1 MLLFFIKTSINMPKN
16 FDLIHGLHIYL
27 LLLLKFNMRFIL
39 TFLIILIFN
48 LGLTQERRVI
58 TTAVPFLMIA
68 SDARAAGVG
77 EQGVATSTDNFSQHW
92 NPSKYVFSEFSSG
105 VSFSYTPYL
114 SKLVNDI
121 FLANISYY
129 NKLDERSSW
138 SASLKYFSLG
148 DIDILQNPLD
158 IPIIENPNEF
168 TLDAAYSLKLNEN
181 FALAVTGRFLLSD
194 VKLQTFDSETE
205 AASSFAVDI
214 SGYYES
220 DISSYKNFDGIF
232 RGGFNFSNIGP
243 KMKYSKL
250 NNGTES
256 FLPTNLRLGT
266 GFEFIFDSNNSIAI
280 TLEINKL
287 LVPSP
292 SQEVLN
298 SSGDIVAYR
307 QPDIG
312 FLQGIFKS
320 FGDAPDGFSEE
331 LNELTYSLGLEY
343 SFNKSFYLRSGYFS
357 EHELKGSR
365 KFITIG
371 SGFNTSNNLKI
382 DLSYL
387 ISTSDVISPL
397 ENTVRLSLGFNFQ

>member
-1 MLLFFIKTSINMPKN
+1 MIRLGNT
-16 FDLIHGLHIYL
+16 
-27 LLLLKFNMRFIL
+27 
-39 TFLIILIFN
+39 IILIVFSIFFSFS
-48 LGLTQERRVI
+48 QERRVI

-68 SDARAAGVG
+68 SDARAAGIG
-77 EQGVATSTDNFSQHW
+77 EQGVATSIDNFSQHW
-92 NPSKYVFSEFSSG
+92 NPSKYVFSDSNSG
-105 VSFSYTPYL
+105 VAFSYTPYL

-129 NKLDERSSW
+129 NKPNERSAW

-168 TLDAAYSLKLNEN
+168 TIDAAYSLKLNEN
-181 FALAVTGRFLLSD
+181 FSLSVGGRFLLSD
-194 VKLQTFDSETE
+194 VKLQTLDSETE
-205 AASSFAVDI
+205 AANSVAVDI
-214 SGYYES
+214 SGFFQS
-220 DISSYKNFDGIF
+220 DIKSYKNYDGIL
-232 RGGFNFSNIGP
+232 RAGFNISNIGP

-256 FLPTNLRLGT
+256 FLPTNLRFGS
-266 GFEFIFDSNNSIAI
+266 GFEFIFDSNNSFTISVE
-280 TLEINKL
+280 LNKL

-292 SQEVLN
+292 SEEVFN
-298 SSGDIVAYR
+298 VNGDLVAYR
-307 QPDIG
+307 QPDVG
-312 FLQGIFKS
+312 FLQGIFNS
-320 FGDAPDGFSEE
+320 FNDAPDGFSEE
-331 LNELTYSLGLEY
+331 LKELTYSLGLEY
-343 SFNKSFYLRSGYFS
+343 SFNKSFFLRSGYFS

-371 SGFNTSNNLKI
+371 TGFSTDRNLKI

-397 ENTVRLSLGFNFQ
+397 ENTLRLSLGFNFQ

>member
-1 MLLFFIKTSINMPKN
+1 
-16 FDLIHGLHIYL
+16 
-27 LLLLKFNMRFIL
+27 MRYQL
-39 TFLIILIFN
+39 LIILMLISN
-48 LGLTQERRVI
+48 SINSQERRVI

-68 SDARAAGVG
+68 SDARAAGIG
-77 EQGVATSTDNFSQHW
+77 EQGVATSMDNFSQHW
-92 NPSKYVFSEFSSG
+92 NPSKYVFSESSSG
-105 VSFSYTPYL
+105 LAFSYTPYL

-129 NKLDERSSW
+129 KKVDERSSW

-168 TLDAAYSLKLNEN
+168 TLDAAYSLKLSEN
-181 FALAVTGRFLLSD
+181 FALSVAGRFLLSD

-214 SGYYES
+214 SGYFES
-220 DISSYKNFDGIF
+220 DTKSYRNFDGVL
-232 RGGFNFSNIGP
+232 RAGFNISNIGP

-256 FLPTNLRLGT
+256 FIPTNLRLGS
-266 GFEFIFDSNNSIAI
+266 GFEFIFDSNNSLAV

-292 SQEVLN
+292 SVEVFN
-298 SSGDIVAYR
+298 SSGNIVAYR

-320 FGDAPDGFSEE
+320 FGDAPDGIAEE
-331 LNELTYSLGLEY
+331 FKELTYSLGFEY
-343 SFNKSFYLRSGYFS
+343 SFNQSFFLRSGYFS

-371 SGFNTSNNLKI
+371 TGFNTSRNLNI

-387 ISTSDVISPL
+387 ISMSDVISPL
-397 ENTVRLSLGFNFQ
+397 ENTIRLSLGFNFQ

>member
-1 MLLFFIKTSINMPKN
+1 MAKVRYQL
-16 FDLIHGLHIYL
+16 
-27 LLLLKFNMRFIL
+27 
-39 TFLIILIFN
+39 LIILMLISN
-48 LGLTQERRVI
+48 SINSQERRVI

-68 SDARAAGVG
+68 SDARAAGIG
-77 EQGVATSTDNFSQHW
+77 EQGVATSMDNFSQHW
-92 NPSKYVFSEFSSG
+92 NPSKYVFSESSSG
-105 VSFSYTPYL
+105 LAFSYTPYL

-129 NKLDERSSW
+129 KKVDERSSW

-168 TLDAAYSLKLNEN
+168 TLDAAYSLKLSEN
-181 FALAVTGRFLLSD
+181 FALSVAGRFLLSD

-214 SGYYES
+214 SGYFES
-220 DISSYKNFDGIF
+220 DTKSYRNFDGVI
-232 RGGFNFSNIGP
+232 RAGFNISNIGP

-256 FLPTNLRLGT
+256 FIPTNLRLGS
-266 GFEFIFDSNNSIAI
+266 GFEFIFDSNNSLAV

-292 SQEVLN
+292 SVEVFN
-298 SSGDIVAYR
+298 SNGNIVAYR

-320 FGDAPDGFSEE
+320 FGDAPDGIAEE
-331 LNELTYSLGLEY
+331 FKELTYSLGFEY
-343 SFNKSFYLRSGYFS
+343 SFNQSFFLRSGYFS

-371 SGFNTSNNLKI
+371 TGFNTSRNLNI

-397 ENTVRLSLGFNFQ
+397 ENTIRLSLGFNFQ

>member
-1 MLLFFIKTSINMPKN
+1 
-16 FDLIHGLHIYL
+16 
-27 LLLLKFNMRFIL
+27 MRFK
-39 TFLIILIFN
+39 FLLITIFIYAS
-48 LGLTQERRVI
+48 GISQERRVI

-68 SDARAAGVG
+68 SDARAAGIG
-77 EQGVATSTDNFSQHW
+77 EQGVATSMDNFSQHW
-92 NPSKYVFSEFSSG
+92 NPSKYVFSESSSG
-105 VSFSYTPYL
+105 VAFSYTPYL

-129 NKLDERSSW
+129 NKPNERSSW
-138 SASLKYFSLG
+138 STSLKYFSLG

-181 FALAVTGRFLLSD
+181 FSLAVSGRFLLSD
-194 VKLQTFDSETE
+194 VKLQTVDSETE
-205 AASSFAVDI
+205 AASSVAVDI
-214 SGYYES
+214 SGFYES
-220 DISSYKNFDGIF
+220 DSRSYRNFDGIF
-232 RGGFNFSNIGP
+232 RAGFNISNIGP

-256 FLPTNLRLGT
+256 FIPSNLRLGS
-266 GFEFIFDSNNSIAI
+266 GFEFIFDSNNSLAV

-292 SQEVLN
+292 SVEVLN
-298 SSGDIVAYR
+298 SNGDVVAYR

-331 LNELTYSLGLEY
+331 LKELTYSLGFEY
-343 SFNKSFYLRSGYFS
+343 SFNKSFFLRSGYFS

-371 SGFNTSNNLKI
+371 TGFNTSRNLNI

-397 ENTVRLSLGFNFQ
+397 ENTVRLSLGFNFL

>member
-1 MLLFFIKTSINMPKN
+1 
-16 FDLIHGLHIYL
+16 
-27 LLLLKFNMRFIL
+27 MRYQL
-39 TFLIILIFN
+39 LIILMLISN
-48 LGLTQERRVI
+48 SINSQERRVI

-68 SDARAAGVG
+68 SDARAAGIG
-77 EQGVATSTDNFSQHW
+77 EQGVATSMDNFSQHW
-92 NPSKYVFSEFSSG
+92 NPSKYVFSESSSG
-105 VSFSYTPYL
+105 VAFSYTPYL
-114 SKLVNDI
+114 NKLVSDI

-129 NKLDERSSW
+129 KKVDDRSSW

-168 TLDAAYSLKLNEN
+168 TLDAAYSLKLSEN
-181 FALAVTGRFLLSD
+181 FALSVAGRFLLSD

-214 SGYYES
+214 SGYFES
-220 DISSYKNFDGIF
+220 DTKSYRNFDGVI
-232 RGGFNFSNIGP
+232 RAGFNISNIGP

-256 FLPTNLRLGT
+256 FIPTNLRLGS
-266 GFEFIFDSNNSIAI
+266 GFEFIFDSNNSLAV

-292 SQEVLN
+292 SVEVFN
-298 SSGDIVAYR
+298 SNGNIVAYR

-320 FGDAPDGFSEE
+320 FGDAPDGIAEE
-331 LNELTYSLGLEY
+331 FKELTYSLGFEY
-343 SFNKSFYLRSGYFS
+343 SFNQSFFLRSGYFS

-371 SGFNTSNNLKI
+371 TGFNTSRNLNI

-397 ENTVRLSLGFNFQ
+397 ENTIRLSLGFNFQ

>member
-1 MLLFFIKTSINMPKN
+1 
-16 FDLIHGLHIYL
+16 
-27 LLLLKFNMRFIL
+27 MRYQL
-39 TFLIILIFN
+39 LIILMLISN
-48 LGLTQERRVI
+48 SINSQERRVI

-68 SDARAAGVG
+68 SDARAAGIG
-77 EQGVATSTDNFSQHW
+77 EQGVATSMDNFSQHW
-92 NPSKYVFSEFSSG
+92 NPSKYVFSESSSG
-105 VSFSYTPYL
+105 VAFSYTPYL
-114 SKLVNDI
+114 SKLVSDI

-129 NKLDERSSW
+129 KKVDDRSSW

-168 TLDAAYSLKLNEN
+168 TLDAAYSLKLSEN
-181 FALAVTGRFLLSD
+181 FALSVAGRFLLSD

-214 SGYYES
+214 SGYFES
-220 DISSYKNFDGIF
+220 DTKSYRNFDGVI
-232 RGGFNFSNIGP
+232 RAGFNISNIGP

-256 FLPTNLRLGT
+256 FIPTNLRLGS
-266 GFEFIFDSNNSIAI
+266 GFEFIFDSNNSLAV

-292 SQEVLN
+292 SVEVFN
-298 SSGDIVAYR
+298 SNGNIVAYR

-320 FGDAPDGFSEE
+320 FGDAPDGIAEE
-331 LNELTYSLGLEY
+331 FKELTYSLGFEY
-343 SFNKSFYLRSGYFS
+343 SFNQSFFLRSGYFS

-371 SGFNTSNNLKI
+371 TGFNTSRNLNI

-397 ENTVRLSLGFNFQ
+397 ENTIRLSLGFNFQ

>member
-1 MLLFFIKTSINMPKN
+1 MIRLSNT
-16 FDLIHGLHIYL
+16 
-27 LLLLKFNMRFIL
+27 
-39 TFLIILIFN
+39 IILIVFSIFFSFS
-48 LGLTQERRVI
+48 QERRVI

-68 SDARAAGVG
+68 SDARAAGIG
-77 EQGVATSTDNFSQHW
+77 EQGVATSIDNFSQHW
-92 NPSKYVFSEFSSG
+92 NPSKYVFSDSNSG
-105 VSFSYTPYL
+105 VAFSYTPYL

-129 NKLDERSSW
+129 NKPNERSAW

-168 TLDAAYSLKLNEN
+168 TIDAAYSLKLNEN
-181 FALAVTGRFLLSD
+181 FSLSVGGRFLLSD
-194 VKLQTFDSETE
+194 VKLQTLDSETE
-205 AASSFAVDI
+205 AASSVAVDI
-214 SGYYES
+214 SGFFQS
-220 DISSYKNFDGIF
+220 DNKSYKNYDGIL
-232 RGGFNFSNIGP
+232 RAGFNISNIGP

-256 FLPTNLRLGT
+256 FLPTNLRFGS
-266 GFEFIFDSNNSIAI
+266 GFEFIFDSNNSFTISVE
-280 TLEINKL
+280 LNKL

-292 SQEVLN
+292 SEEVFN
-298 SSGDIVAYR
+298 VNGDLVAYR
-307 QPDIG
+307 QPDVG
-312 FLQGIFKS
+312 FLQGIFNS
-320 FGDAPDGFSEE
+320 FNDAPDGFSEE
-331 LNELTYSLGLEY
+331 LKELTYSLGLEY
-343 SFNKSFYLRSGYFS
+343 SFNKSFFLRSGYFS

-371 SGFNTSNNLKI
+371 TGFSTDRNLQI

-397 ENTVRLSLGFNFQ
+397 ENTLRLSLGFNFQ

>member
-1 MLLFFIKTSINMPKN
+1 
-16 FDLIHGLHIYL
+16 
-27 LLLLKFNMRFIL
+27 MRYQL
-39 TFLIILIFN
+39 LIILMLISN
-48 LGLTQERRVI
+48 SINSQERRVI

-68 SDARAAGVG
+68 SDARAAGIG
-77 EQGVATSTDNFSQHW
+77 EQGVATSMDNFSQHW
-92 NPSKYVFSEFSSG
+92 NPSKYVFSESSSG
-105 VSFSYTPYL
+105 LAFSYTPYL

-129 NKLDERSSW
+129 KKVDERSSW

-168 TLDAAYSLKLNEN
+168 TLDAAYSLKLSEN
-181 FALAVTGRFLLSD
+181 FALSVAGRFLLSD

-214 SGYYES
+214 SGYFES
-220 DISSYKNFDGIF
+220 DTKSYRNFDGVI
-232 RGGFNFSNIGP
+232 RAGFNISNIGP

-256 FLPTNLRLGT
+256 FIPTNLRLGS
-266 GFEFIFDSNNSIAI
+266 GFEFIFDSNNSLAV

-292 SQEVLN
+292 SVEVLN
-298 SSGDIVAYR
+298 SSGNIVAYR

-320 FGDAPDGFSEE
+320 FGDAPDGIAEE
-331 LNELTYSLGLEY
+331 FKELTYSLGFEY
-343 SFNKSFYLRSGYFS
+343 SFNQSFFLRSGYFS

-371 SGFNTSNNLKI
+371 TGFNTSRNLNI

-387 ISTSDVISPL
+387 ISMSDVISPL
-397 ENTVRLSLGFNFQ
+397 ENTIRLSLGFNFQ

>member
-1 MLLFFIKTSINMPKN
+1 MLLFFYKTSINMPKN
-16 FDLIHGLHIYL
+16 FDLNHSLHIYL

-39 TFLIILIFN
+39 TVLIILIFN
-48 LGLTQERRVI
+48 LGLSQERRVI

-148 DIDILQNPLD
+148 DIDILQNPQD

>member
-1 MLLFFIKTSINMPKN
+1 MNKK
-16 FDLIHGLHIYL
+16 
-27 LLLLKFNMRFIL
+27 FIL
-39 TFLIILIFN
+39 FIILLSTFN
-48 LGLTQERRVI
+48 LYSQQERRVI
-58 TTAVPFLMIA
+58 TTAVPFLMIS
-68 SDARAAGVG
+68 SDARASGIG
-77 EQGVATSTDNFSQHW
+77 EQGVATSVDNFSQHW
-92 NPSKYVFSEFSSG
+92 NPSKYVFSENSSG
-105 VSFSYTPYL
+105 IAFSYTPYL

-121 FLANISYY
+121 FLANVSYY
-129 NKLDERSSW
+129 NKINERSSW

-158 IPIIENPNEF
+158 IPIVENPNEL
-168 TLDAAYSLKLNEN
+168 TLDASYTLKLSEN
-181 FALAVTGRFLLSD
+181 FAMGITGRFLMSD
-194 VKLQTFDSETE
+194 VKLQTLDSETE
-205 AASSFAVDI
+205 AASSVAVDI
-214 SGYYES
+214 SGFYES
-220 DISSYKNFDGIF
+220 DSRSYRNFDGIF
-232 RGGFNFSNIGP
+232 RAGFNISNIGP

-256 FLPTNLRLGT
+256 FIPTNLRLGS
-266 GFEFIFDSNNSIAI
+266 GFEFIFDSNNSLAV

-292 SQEVLN
+292 SVEVLN
-298 SSGDIVAYR
+298 SNGDIVAYR

-331 LNELTYSLGLEY
+331 LKELTYSLGFEY
-343 SFNKSFYLRSGYFS
+343 SFNKSFFLRSGYFS

-371 SGFNTSNNLKI
+371 TGFNTSRNLNI

-397 ENTVRLSLGFNFQ
+397 ENTVRLSLGFNFL

>member
-1 MLLFFIKTSINMPKN
+1 MRYQLLIIFMLISISINS
-16 FDLIHGLHIYL
+16 
-27 LLLLKFNMRFIL
+27 
-39 TFLIILIFN
+39 
-48 LGLTQERRVI
+48 QERRVI

-68 SDARAAGVG
+68 SDARAAGIG
-77 EQGVATSTDNFSQHW
+77 EQGVATSMDNFSQHW
-92 NPSKYVFSEFSSG
+92 NPSKYVFSESSSG
-105 VSFSYTPYL
+105 LAFSYTPYL

-129 NKLDERSSW
+129 NRVDDRSSW

-168 TLDAAYSLKLNEN
+168 TIDAAYSLMLSEN
-181 FALAVTGRFLLSD
+181 FALSIAGRFLLSD

-214 SGYYES
+214 SGYFES
-220 DISSYKNFDGIF
+220 DTKSYRNFDGVL
-232 RGGFNFSNIGP
+232 RAGFNISNIGP

-256 FLPTNLRLGT
+256 FIPTNLRLGS
-266 GFEFIFDSNNSIAI
+266 GFEFIFDSNNSLAV

-292 SQEVLN
+292 SLEVFN
-298 SSGDIVAYR
+298 SNGNIVAYR

-320 FGDAPDGFSEE
+320 FGDAPDGIAEE
-331 LNELTYSLGLEY
+331 FKELTYSLGFEY
-343 SFNKSFYLRSGYFS
+343 SFNQSFFLRSGYFS

-371 SGFNTSNNLKI
+371 TGFNTSRNLNI

-397 ENTVRLSLGFNFQ
+397 ENTIRLSLGFNFQ

>member
-1 MLLFFIKTSINMPKN
+1 MDRLNYAII
-16 FDLIHGLHIYL
+16 
-27 LLLLKFNMRFIL
+27 FIL
-39 TFLIILIFN
+39 FSIFSSF
-48 LGLTQERRVI
+48 TQERRVI

-68 SDARAAGVG
+68 SDARAAGIG
-77 EQGVATSTDNFSQHW
+77 EQGVATSMDNFSQHW
-92 NPSKYVFSEFSSG
+92 NPSKYVFSESSSG
-105 VSFSYTPYL
+105 IAFSYTPYL

-121 FLANISYY
+121 FLANISYF
-129 NKLDERSSW
+129 NKINERSAW

-168 TLDAAYSLKLNEN
+168 TIDAAYSLKLNEN
-181 FALAVTGRFLLSD
+181 FALSVGGRFLLSD
-194 VKLQTFDSETE
+194 VKLQTLDSETE

-214 SGYYES
+214 SGFFES
-220 DISSYKNFDGIF
+220 DINSYSNYDGIL
-232 RGGFNFSNIGP
+232 RAGFNISNIGP

-256 FLPTNLRLGT
+256 FLPANLRFGS
-266 GFEFIFDSNNSIAI
+266 GFEFIFDSNNSFTISVE
-280 TLEINKL
+280 LNKL

-292 SQEVLN
+292 SEEVFN
-298 SSGDIVAYR
+298 VNGDLVAYR
-307 QPDIG
+307 QPDVG
-312 FLQGIFKS
+312 FLQGIFNS
-320 FGDAPDGFSEE
+320 FNDAPDGFSEE
-331 LNELTYSLGLEY
+331 LKELTYSLGLEY
-343 SFNKSFYLRSGYFS
+343 SFNKSFFLRSGYFS

-371 SGFNTSNNLKI
+371 TGFSTDSNLKI

-397 ENTVRLSLGFNFQ
+397 ENTLRLSLGFNFQ

>member
-1 MLLFFIKTSINMPKN
+1 MDRLNYAII
-16 FDLIHGLHIYL
+16 
-27 LLLLKFNMRFIL
+27 FIL
-39 TFLIILIFN
+39 FSIFSSF
-48 LGLTQERRVI
+48 TQERRVI

-68 SDARAAGVG
+68 SDARAAGIG
-77 EQGVATSTDNFSQHW
+77 EQGVATSMDNFSQHW
-92 NPSKYVFSEFSSG
+92 NPSKYVFSESSSG
-105 VSFSYTPYL
+105 IAFSYTPYL

-121 FLANISYY
+121 FLANISYF
-129 NKLDERSSW
+129 NKINERSAW

-168 TLDAAYSLKLNEN
+168 TIDAAYSLKLNEN
-181 FALAVTGRFLLSD
+181 FALSVGGRFLLSD
-194 VKLQTFDSETE
+194 VKLQTLDSETE

-214 SGYYES
+214 SGFFES
-220 DISSYKNFDGIF
+220 DINSYRNYDGIL
-232 RGGFNFSNIGP
+232 RAGFNISNIGP

-256 FLPTNLRLGT
+256 FLPTNLRFGS
-266 GFEFIFDSNNSIAI
+266 GFEFIFDSNNSFTISVE
-280 TLEINKL
+280 LNKL

-292 SQEVLN
+292 SEEVFN
-298 SSGDIVAYR
+298 VNGDLVAYR
-307 QPDIG
+307 QPDVG
-312 FLQGIFKS
+312 FLQGIFNS
-320 FGDAPDGFSEE
+320 FNDAPDGFSEE
-331 LNELTYSLGLEY
+331 LKELTYSLGLEY
-343 SFNKSFYLRSGYFS
+343 SFNKSFFLRSGYFS

-371 SGFNTSNNLKI
+371 TGFSTDRNLKI

-397 ENTVRLSLGFNFQ
+397 ENTLRLSLGFNFQ

>member
-1 MLLFFIKTSINMPKN
+1 MVRLNYSI
-16 FDLIHGLHIYL
+16 I
-27 LLLLKFNMRFIL
+27 FIL
-39 TFLIILIFN
+39 FSIFSSF
-48 LGLTQERRVI
+48 TQERRVI

-68 SDARAAGVG
+68 SDARAAGIG
-77 EQGVATSTDNFSQHW
+77 EQGVATSMDNFSQHW
-92 NPSKYVFSEFSSG
+92 NPSKYVFSESSSG
-105 VSFSYTPYL
+105 IAFSYTPYL

-129 NKLDERSSW
+129 KKINERSAW

-168 TLDAAYSLKLNEN
+168 TIDAAYSLKLNEN
-181 FALAVTGRFLLSD
+181 FALSVGGRFLLSD
-194 VKLQTFDSETE
+194 VKLQTLDSETE
-205 AASSFAVDI
+205 AASSVAVDI
-214 SGYYES
+214 SGFFES
-220 DISSYKNFDGIF
+220 DITSYRNYDGIL
-232 RGGFNFSNIGP
+232 RAGFNISNIGP

-256 FLPTNLRLGT
+256 FLPTNLRFGT
-266 GFEFIFDSNNSIAI
+266 GFEFIFDSNNSFTISVE
-280 TLEINKL
+280 LNKL

-292 SQEVLN
+292 SEEVFN
-298 SSGDIVAYR
+298 VDGDLVAYR
-307 QPDIG
+307 QPDVG
-312 FLQGIFKS
+312 FLQGIFNS
-320 FGDAPDGFSEE
+320 FNDAPDGFSEE
-331 LNELTYSLGLEY
+331 LKELTYSLGLEY
-343 SFNKSFYLRSGYFS
+343 SFNKSFFLRSGYFS

-371 SGFNTSNNLKI
+371 TGFNTDRNLKI

-397 ENTVRLSLGFNFQ
+397 ENTLRLSLGFNF

>member
-1 MLLFFIKTSINMPKN
+1 MDRLNYAII
-16 FDLIHGLHIYL
+16 
-27 LLLLKFNMRFIL
+27 FIL
-39 TFLIILIFN
+39 FSIFSSF
-48 LGLTQERRVI
+48 TQERRVI

-68 SDARAAGVG
+68 SDARAAGIG
-77 EQGVATSTDNFSQHW
+77 EQGVATSMDNFSQHW
-92 NPSKYVFSEFSSG
+92 NPSKYVFSESSSG
-105 VSFSYTPYL
+105 IAFSYTPYL

-121 FLANISYY
+121 FLANISYF
-129 NKLDERSSW
+129 NKINERSAW

-168 TLDAAYSLKLNEN
+168 TIDAAYSLKLNEN
-181 FALAVTGRFLLSD
+181 FALSVGGRFLLSD
-194 VKLQTFDSETE
+194 VKLQTLDSETE

-214 SGYYES
+214 SGFFES
-220 DISSYKNFDGIF
+220 DINSYRNYDGIL
-232 RGGFNFSNIGP
+232 RAGFNISNIGP

-256 FLPTNLRLGT
+256 FLPTNLRFGS
-266 GFEFIFDSNNSIAI
+266 GFEFIFDSNNSFTIS
-280 TLEINKL
+280 LELNKL

-292 SQEVLN
+292 SEEVFN
-298 SSGDIVAYR
+298 VNGDLVAYR
-307 QPDIG
+307 QPDVG
-312 FLQGIFKS
+312 FLQGIFNS
-320 FGDAPDGFSEE
+320 FNDAPDGFSEE
-331 LNELTYSLGLEY
+331 LKELTYSLGLEY
-343 SFNKSFYLRSGYFS
+343 SFNKSFFLRSGYFS

-371 SGFNTSNNLKI
+371 TGFSTDSNLKI

-397 ENTVRLSLGFNFQ
+397 ENTLRLSLGFNFQ

>member
-1 MLLFFIKTSINMPKN
+1 MVRLNYSI
-16 FDLIHGLHIYL
+16 I
-27 LLLLKFNMRFIL
+27 FIL
-39 TFLIILIFN
+39 FSIFSSF
-48 LGLTQERRVI
+48 TQERRVI

-68 SDARAAGVG
+68 SDARAAGIG
-77 EQGVATSTDNFSQHW
+77 EQGVATSMDNFSQHW
-92 NPSKYVFSEFSSG
+92 NPSKYVFSESSSG
-105 VSFSYTPYL
+105 IAFSYTPYL

-129 NKLDERSSW
+129 NKINERSAW

-168 TLDAAYSLKLNEN
+168 TIDAAYSLKLNEN
-181 FALAVTGRFLLSD
+181 FALSVVGRFLLSD
-194 VKLQTFDSETE
+194 VKLQTLDSETE
-205 AASSFAVDI
+205 AASSVAVDI
-214 SGYYES
+214 SGFFQS
-220 DISSYKNFDGIF
+220 DIKSYKNYDGIL
-232 RGGFNFSNIGP
+232 RAGFNISNIGP

-256 FLPTNLRLGT
+256 FLPTNLRFGS
-266 GFEFIFDSNNSIAI
+266 GFEFIFDSNNSFTIS
-280 TLEINKL
+280 LELNKL

-292 SQEVLN
+292 SEEVFN
-298 SSGDIVAYR
+298 VNGDLVAYR
-307 QPDIG
+307 QPDVG
-312 FLQGIFKS
+312 FLQGIFNS
-320 FGDAPDGFSEE
+320 FNDAPDGFSEE
-331 LNELTYSLGLEY
+331 LKELTYSLGLEY
-343 SFNKSFYLRSGYFS
+343 SFNKSFFLRSGYFS

-371 SGFNTSNNLKI
+371 TGFSTDRNLKI

-397 ENTVRLSLGFNFQ
+397 ENTLRLSLGFNFQ